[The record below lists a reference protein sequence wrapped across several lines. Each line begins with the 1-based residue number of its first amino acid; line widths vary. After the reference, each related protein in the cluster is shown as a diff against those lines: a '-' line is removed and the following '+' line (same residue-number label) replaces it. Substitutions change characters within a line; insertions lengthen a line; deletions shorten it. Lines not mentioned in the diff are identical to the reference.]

1 VSSHA
6 VTMETFERDVLRS
19 EHPVIVDFWAPWCGP
34 CHAVA
39 PVLERIAAE
48 RSGQLSVVKV
58 NIDEEPELAARF
70 GVSSIPTIVL
80 FEDGAAVAGTVGAKR
95 KAQLETALGLS
106 GPVAAV
112 GPPEIGGLRGL
123 IARLSG
129 RGA

>member
-1 VSSHA
+1 MSSHA

-106 GPVAAV
+106 GPVAA
-112 GPPEIGGLRGL
+112 R
-123 IARLSG
+123 
-129 RGA
+129 